1 MYPIDFVYMDNKK
14 QELAPPDVILFPV
27 MLIINL
33 ISFVGMEVL
42 FKAAMGIKRFT
53 VPEPISFALKLTLRG
68 FWANIKFRDDK
79 K

>member
-1 MYPIDFVYMDNKK
+1 MYPIDFVY
-14 QELAPPDVILFPV
+14 
-27 MLIINL
+27 
-33 ISFVGMEVL
+33 FVGMEVL